1 MDSSVAPRGE
11 GTLQL
16 RGLDISFEVLGKTA
30 GGVPVVLTP
39 GGGGG
44 KGGLRWLAQR
54 LRGTRQ
60 CLIWDRPNCG
70 ASSLTLGD
78 DLRQPEPDV
87 QVRGPAAAWAH
98 GGTALQRAGCA
109 HAPRR
114 LSARVAG

>member
-16 RGLDISFEVLGKTA
+16 RGLDISFEVLGKVA
-30 GGVPVVLTP
+30 GGVPIVLTP

-60 CLIWDRPNCG
+60 CLIWGARPRSGRRSRCG
-70 ASSLTLGD
+70 LLVLTRALSVYCLQTD
-78 DLRQPEPDV
+78 QPVVPP
-87 QVRGPAAAWAH
+87 G
-98 GGTALQRAGCA
+98 
-109 HAPRR
+109 
-114 LSARVAG
+114 

>member
-16 RGLDISFEVLGKTA
+16 RGLDISFEVLGKVA
-30 GGVPVVLTP
+30 GGVPIVLTP

-60 CLIWDRPNCG
+60 CLIWGARPRRKDSVRRRLLALTH
-70 ASSLTLGD
+70 ASSFRPTE
-78 DLRQPEPDV
+78 LRRVGAD
-87 QVRGPAAAWAH
+87 
-98 GGTALQRAGCA
+98 
-109 HAPRR
+109 
-114 LSARVAG
+114 AR